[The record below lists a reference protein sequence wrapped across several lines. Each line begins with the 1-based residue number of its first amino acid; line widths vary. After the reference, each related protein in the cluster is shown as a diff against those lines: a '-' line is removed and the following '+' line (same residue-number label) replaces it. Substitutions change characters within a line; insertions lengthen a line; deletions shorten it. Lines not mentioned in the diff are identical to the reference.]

1 MAPNGSRPGS
11 GQALVAFLGPGVRGM
26 YAVSTR
32 NNMEC
37 ASSMYDYGRTH
48 TLREYIYRERERE
61 RERER
66 GRERVKQKD
75 STRRVG
81 S

>member
-48 TLREYIYRERERE
+48 TLREYIYREREKERE

-66 GRERVKQKD
+66 ESEAEGLH
-75 STRRVG
+75 
-81 S
+81 